1 MIKLISLK
9 TYQLKEEQIRKIL
22 LLKNQHWNFGIASQL
37 NNYKKKFHK
46 SDINNC
52 LYLNDELIGF
62 TALKLRSFSKNNMKY
77 FLFDKLIIKK
87 KHRNKNYSLILMDFN
102 NFVIKNNDKSSFLIC
117 NKEMIKFYLYHGWKK
132 LNKKEV
138 IFSDFKT
145 NKIPMCYNYTNKKKI
160 KKIFLNLD
168 K

>member
-1 MIKLISLK
+1 
-9 TYQLKEEQIRKIL
+9 
-22 LLKNQHWNFGIASQL
+22 
-37 NNYKKKFHK
+37 
-46 SDINNC
+46 
-52 LYLNDELIGF
+52 
-62 TALKLRSFSKNNMKY
+62 
-77 FLFDKLIIKK
+77 
-87 KHRNKNYSLILMDFN
+87 
-102 NFVIKNNDKSSFLIC
+102 
-117 NKEMIKFYLYHGWKK
+117 MIKFYLYHGWKK